1 MNRGGVG
8 GVNFISMTG
17 DKFTNTMAPQVQET
31 NIGEVVEDMTIS
43 FVAVADGI
51 NTMIVTGLG
60 RGASGGHR
68 MVGAVGQK
76 VRLAVDFPI
85 PVGILNL
92 IVRLTVPPCS
102 KCP

>member
-1 MNRGGVG
+1 
-8 GVNFISMTG
+8 MTG
-17 DKFTNTMAPQVQET
+17 DKITNTMAPQVQET
-31 NIGEVVEDMTIS
+31 NIGEVVEDMTIT
-43 FVAVADGI
+43 FVVVADGI

-68 MVGAVGQK
+68 MVGAISVGQK